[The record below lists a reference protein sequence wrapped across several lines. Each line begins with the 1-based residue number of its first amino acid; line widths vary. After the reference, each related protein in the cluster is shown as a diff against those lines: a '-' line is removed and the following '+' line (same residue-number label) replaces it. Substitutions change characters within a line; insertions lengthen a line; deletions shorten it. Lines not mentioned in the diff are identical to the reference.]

1 MKIGLDFDGVISDA
15 GQLKSDGAKRIYG
28 VDIPP
33 EKFKTEIVVGQG
45 LLTFEQYKNLQKQIY
60 GTRDLGLLMK
70 PVDNVREYCDKLL
83 VDGHELK
90 IITSRGQLESEIANE
105 WMKKFGLS
113 LPLVAIG
120 GGVSKAKA
128 CSGLNVYMD
137 DDLDKLEPLVN
148 IVPNRF
154 LFSWGYNS
162 HVWEGNIA
170 KRISSWQ
177 DFYKEIE
184 KLKS

>member
-1 MKIGLDFDGVISDA
+1 MD
-15 GQLKSDGAKRIYG
+15 
-28 VDIPP
+28 
-33 EKFKTEIVVGQG
+33 E
-45 LLTFEQYKNLQKQIY
+45 
-60 GTRDLGLLMK
+60 
-70 PVDNVREYCDKLL
+70 
-83 VDGHELK
+83 
-90 IITSRGQLESEIANE
+90 
-105 WMKKFGLS
+105 KFGLS
-113 LPLVAIG
+113 LPLVAVG
-120 GGVSKAKA
+120 GGASKAKA